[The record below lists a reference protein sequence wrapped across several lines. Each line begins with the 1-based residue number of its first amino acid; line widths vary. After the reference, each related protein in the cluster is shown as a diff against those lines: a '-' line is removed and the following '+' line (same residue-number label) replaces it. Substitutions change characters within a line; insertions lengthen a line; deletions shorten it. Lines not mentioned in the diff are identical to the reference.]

1 MAMVNR
7 RRVFRALALVLL
19 FAWGWGA
26 GSALAADEIGIGR
39 VAEKSGFVTLTRDD
53 RTRVVPVG
61 APVSAGD
68 RVVTAADGRVEIA
81 FRDGTVLVIGPASE
95 VIIADY
101 QVDGGGHRLRAL
113 LSLLGGIL
121 RSTVAEAPEGG
132 KFDVETRVAVASV
145 RSTEWVIEA
154 ENREHTA
161 VFVVDGVVEV
171 VSKSENTGVRVEAG
185 YGTDVFA
192 GKAPTPPKQWGKKRV
207 DAVLARTRMP

>member
-1 MAMVNR
+1 MAMADR
-7 RRVFRALALVLL
+7 RRVFRALALVV
-19 FAWGWGA
+19 FVAWG
-26 GSALAADEIGIGR
+26 SASAAADEIGIGR

-81 FRDGTVLVIGPASE
+81 FRDRTVLVIGPASE

-121 RSTVAEAPEGG
+121 RSTVTEAPEGG
-132 KFDVETRVAVASV
+132 TFDVETRVAVASV
-145 RSTEWVIEA
+145 RSTEWVVETDDGDHA
-154 ENREHTA
+154 A

-171 VSKSENTGVRVEAG
+171 VSKSEKARVRVEAG
-185 YGTDVFA
+185 FGTDVFA

-207 DAVLARTRMP
+207 ESVLVRTRMP

>member
-1 MAMVNR
+1 MAMADR
-7 RRVFRALALVLL
+7 RRVFRALGLMV
-19 FAWGWGA
+19 FVAWG
-26 GSALAADEIGIGR
+26 SASAAADEIGIGR

-61 APVSAGD
+61 APVLAGD
-68 RVVTAADGRVEIA
+68 RVVTAADGRAEIA
-81 FRDGTVLVIGPASE
+81 FRDRTVLVIGPASE

-132 KFDVETRVAVASV
+132 TFDVETRVAVASV
-145 RSTEWVIEA
+145 RSTDWVVETDDRDHA
-154 ENREHTA
+154 A

-171 VSKSENTGVRVEAG
+171 VSKSEKARVRVEAG
-185 YGTDVFA
+185 FGTDVFA

-207 DAVLARTRMP
+207 ESVLARTRMP